1 MRRASK
7 LTLILLLCLVS
18 TACEQPPTKEIAA
31 AEVALQQARAD
42 AADVFA
48 PDRFGEAQAALAD
61 AQKRVQAKDYRGA
74 LSSALDAAEKSRL
87 ASQAATAAKSLARN
101 AAELAEA
108 EAQAALD
115 EVAEIRAQAAKAK
128 IPEKVFE
135 PLLPQ
140 TTEAGSALDALVK
153 ALADGEILEA
163 QKRAADLKAR
173 VAPLPN
179 LFREAQ
185 EKWEAEHPKGRRPR
199 RR

>member
-1 MRRASK
+1 MRRRSK
-7 LTLILLLCLVS
+7 LAPLVLSCLALS
-18 TACEQPPTKEIAA
+18 ACEQPPTKEIAA
-31 AEVALQQARAD
+31 AEAALQQARAD

-48 PDRFGEAQAALAD
+48 ADRFGEAQAAVAD
-61 AQKRVQAKDYRGA
+61 AQKKVQAKDYRGA

-87 ASQAATAAKSLARN
+87 ASQAATAAKTLARN

-128 IPEKVFE
+128 VPEKVFE

-140 TTEAGSALDALVK
+140 ATEAATALASLVK
-153 ALADGEILEA
+153 ALADGEILQA
-163 QKRAADLKAR
+163 QKLAADIKTRA
-173 VAPLPN
+173 VPLPG
-179 LFREAQ
+179 LFRQAQ
-185 EKWEAEHPKGRRPR
+185 EQWEAEHPRGRRPR

>member
-1 MRRASK
+1 MRRAS
-7 LTLILLLCLVS
+7 TLAPVLLSCLALS
-18 TACEQPPTKEIAA
+18 ACEQPPTKEIAT
-31 AEVALQQARAD
+31 AEAALQQARAD

-48 PDRFGEAQAALAD
+48 PDRFGEAQAAVAA
-61 AQKRVQAKDYRGA
+61 AQKKVQAKDYRGA

-87 ASQAATAAKSLARN
+87 ASQAATAAKQLARN

-115 EVAEIRAQAAKAK
+115 EVAEIRAQAAKAR
-128 IPEKVFE
+128 IPEQVFE

-153 ALADGEILEA
+153 ALADGEILQA
-163 QKRAADLKAR
+163 QKLAADIKAKA
-173 VAPLPN
+173 APLPG
-179 LFREAQ
+179 LFREAR
-185 EKWEAEHPKGRRPR
+185 EKWEAEHPRGRRQR